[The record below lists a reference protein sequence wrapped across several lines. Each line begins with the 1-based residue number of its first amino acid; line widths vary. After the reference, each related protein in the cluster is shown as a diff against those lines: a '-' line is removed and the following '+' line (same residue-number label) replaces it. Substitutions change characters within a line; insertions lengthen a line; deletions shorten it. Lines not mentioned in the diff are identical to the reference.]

1 MIDMLAESATAVRKE
16 WSAVCDSVIHGRPKF
31 IKRTRDKMMFSSLD
45 TMSDILSGYQFTA
58 TKFCEDD
65 DSITLVLNEIDLVEN
80 GLDEQSA
87 RSALAKSIMEYS
99 LNYYNEYELFSRAPN
114 RKGHIPYILKALIV
128 DDEKQLEEMLICQDG
143 KS

>member
-58 TKFCEDD
+58 PKFCEDD
-65 DSITLVLNEIDLVEN
+65 GSITLVLNEIDLVEN

-87 RSALAKSIMEYS
+87 
-99 LNYYNEYELFSRAPN
+99 
-114 RKGHIPYILKALIV
+114 YILKALIV

>member
-1 MIDMLAESATAVRKE
+1 M
-16 WSAVCDSVIHGRPKF
+16 
-31 IKRTRDKMMFSSLD
+31 
-45 TMSDILSGYQFTA
+45 
-58 TKFCEDD
+58 
-65 DSITLVLNEIDLVEN
+65 EN